1 MHKNLLFRKIPN
13 TVLMIEM
20 QTTDNLKNQDLLV
33 EKACLCSTF
42 NSAFLVL
49 ISMKLQEIVSEV

>member
-1 MHKNLLFRKIPN
+1 MPD
-13 TVLMIEM
+13 TVLMIVEM